1 MTDPIADLLTRI
13 RNAQLARHESTL
25 IPFSKLKESIVQV
38 MAREGFIKGHE
49 VVGEGPRK
57 QLVISLKYIGRKQP
71 VISGL
76 RRVSRP
82 GRRVYRKAD
91 DLSGLRPAM
100 GAALI
105 STPQGI
111 MTERQALEQNV
122 GGEVLCQIW

>member
-13 RNAQLARHESTL
+13 RNALGARQEATN
-25 IPFSKLKESIVQV
+25 IPYSKFKEGIVQV
-38 MAREGFIKGHE
+38 IAKEGFIRGFE

-57 QLVISLKYIGRKQP
+57 QIVVSLKYIGRRQS

-82 GRRVYRKAD
+82 GRRVYRGVT
-91 DLSGLRPAM
+91 GLEEMRPGM

-111 MTERQALEQNV
+111 MTERQAKEAKV
-122 GGEVLCQIW
+122 GGEILCQIW